1 MNLFDIALLAIALS
15 FDLSGVCFASGA
27 LLHKAE
33 AAVSL
38 RFLFILDLTLVM
50 LSLCG
55 LMVGAALFAIV
66 GEAGQWIALLLFIGT
81 GLKIIFESL
90 QPKTG
95 DSAFAKSAVKTMVV
109 LALGE
114 SINAFIITTG
124 IGFLLP
130 DIPKALLVI
139 SIILLLFS
147 ALWIYIGRNK
157 GTSPFKFRLGTL
169 GGLILVAAG
178 LHLLIKLI

>member
-1 MNLFDIALLAIALS
+1 
-15 FDLSGVCFASGA
+15 
-27 LLHKAE
+27 
-33 AAVSL
+33 
-38 RFLFILDLTLVM
+38 
-50 LSLCG
+50 
-55 LMVGAALFAIV
+55 
-66 GEAGQWIALLLFIGT
+66 
-81 GLKIIFESL
+81 
-90 QPKTG
+90 
-95 DSAFAKSAVKTMVV
+95 MVV